1 MVEDDDIDI
10 LVFVLLKGKQRRKNL
25 TDMATLLTRSYY
37 HSPCRATP
45 FLGRSL
51 GQQFYVTADKYPDKE
66 MYVFYA
72 DKERKTFQQ
81 VRVESQQLAASFL
94 SLGLNTGDRLGV
106 WGGNHYEWLVTYVA
120 CMQLGIILIHIRL
133 DFTGTMQTK
142 LLQKTGC
149 KALVLTRSPDN
160 VYDSVCEIIPELRSC
175 KADKL
180 KCESLPELL
189 FVAIGGEQHRGKRG
203 VYNLDDLI
211 HQGRSSAYKD
221 KVTKICDRIDF
232 DAPAAIN
239 FTSGSTG
246 TPKAVTHSSHSILD
260 FVHENGNIYRGNV
273 QGYVQTWET
282 KYALIMHMSGISGQV
297 GAVIPIANGNTVVVV
312 GPNYDKDLMAMAF
325 HEEKV
330 TNSVMLIHHMYDLL
344 HLPYLD
350 SLDFSHN
357 QLSKY
362 PRTQIVSGGTII
374 PPSLR
379 EKSKKICNMSL
390 MVYGL
395 TEMIGVL
402 LHHPMDDP
410 KRIQSG
416 DYLCI
421 GGCEAKIVNEK
432 GEIVPVNTA
441 GEIHFRGYGI
451 FLYYWGDEEK
461 TKQAK
466 DDNGW
471 LHTGDIAIMD
481 EEGYIRIVGRKTD
494 SMIIEGINVFP
505 FDLEDVLLEHPSI
518 AGVMV
523 SSFLTPRYVLFMETF
538 PTTDTGKFHR
548 KKMAE
553 IALNKLKL
561 TSSSLQR

>member
-1 MVEDDDIDI
+1 M
-10 LVFVLLKGKQRRKNL
+10 
-25 TDMATLLTRSYY
+25 TTLLTRSYY

-51 GQQFYVTADKYPDKE
+51 GQQFYLMADKYPDKE

-81 VRVESQQLAASFL
+81 VREESQQLAASFL
-94 SLGLNTGDRLGV
+94 SLGLSTGDRLGV

-120 CMQLGIILIHIRL
+120 CMQLGIILI
-133 DFTGTMQTK
+133 
-142 LLQKTGC
+142 GC

-175 KADKL
+175 QADKL
-180 KCESLPELL
+180 KSQSLPELT
-189 FVAIGGEQHRGKRG
+189 FVAIGGAQQRGKSSHYSG

-211 HQGRSSAYKD
+211 HQERSSACKD
-221 KVTKICDRIDF
+221 TVSKICDEMDM
-232 DAPAAIN
+232 DAPAVIM

-246 TPKAVTHSSHSILD
+246 TPKAVTHSSHSLLE
-260 FVHENGNIYRGNV
+260 FVHENGNVYRGNV
-273 QGYVQTWET
+273 KGYVQAWET
-282 KYALIMHMSGISGQV
+282 KYALIMHLSGISAQI

-330 TNSVMLIHHMYDLL
+330 TNTVMLIHHMHDLVN
-344 HLPYLD
+344 LPYLD
-350 SLDFSHN
+350 SLDFSQM
-357 QLSKY
+357 QL
-362 PRTQIVSGGTII
+362 IVSGGSII
-374 PPSLR
+374 PPSLL
-379 EKSKKICNMSL
+379 EKSKKICKMSL
-390 MVYGL
+390 LGYGL
-395 TEMIGVL
+395 TEMLDPL
-402 LHHPMDDP
+402 LHHPTDDP

-416 DYLCI
+416 HYRCI
-421 GGCEAKIVNEK
+421 GGHEAKIIDEN

-481 EEGYIRIVGRKTD
+481 EEGYIRIIGRKTD
-494 SMIIEGINVFP
+494 SMIIEGINVTP

-523 SSFLTPRYVLFMETF
+523 SSFLTPRYVLFMESF
-538 PTTDTGKFHR
+538 PTTYTGKFHR

-553 IALNKLKL
+553 IASGILHLV
-561 TSSSLQR
+561 TSSSS